1 MEFAG
6 FVPPDAFWAMN
17 DELEERVRQGAG
29 RLPLFRLEDWDGPLM
44 LGSWQMDASE
54 GGALHGNAF
63 PPDPTADPQMEVITT
78 TRDPLEVVRNR
89 WQAIAGPPKSLEE
102 LQSQSATFAAH
113 PTEHLGATVDGIPA
127 DFTLWNGTDYWF
139 AAGSAGSYGIVIDA
153 RGSRSDTQAIDLR
166 RVPDVE
172 PLLQA
177 RRAALKA
184 ARGEA

>member
-29 RLPLFRLEDWDGPLM
+29 RLPLFRLVDWDGPLM
-44 LGSWQMDASE
+44 LGSWQIDASE
-54 GGALHGNAF
+54 GGVVHGNAF
-63 PPDPTADPQMEVITT
+63 PANPATNPLMEVVTS
-78 TRDPLEVVRNR
+78 TRNPLEVVRNR

-102 LQSQSATFAAH
+102 LQSQSAGFAAH
-113 PTEHLGATVDGIPA
+113 TTAHLSAIVDGIPA

-139 AAGSAGSYGIVIDA
+139 AAGSAGGYGIVIDA
-153 RGSRSDTQAIDLR
+153 RSHRSDTQAMELR
-166 RVPDVE
+166 QIPDVE